1 MPIAEPPVLVER
13 KGGECADDWLEYG
26 EVKARG
32 RRITI
37 NIITFGENREMLIYL
52 YKKYLK
58 S

>member
-1 MPIAEPPVLVER
+1 MVER